1 LSILACWPFT
11 DLSWFSVDS
20 NRFSESAIHSCCER
34 LRFTRSLVETSTFSA
49 PSASAAFAFVAA
61 EDPHGGQNQP
71 DAGDPGEQH
80 SLLAAHRFVAR
91 QFASDRETPRPPPR
105 RGASAYE

>member
-20 NRFSESAIHSCCER
+20 NRFSGERHPLLLREVAVHQILGRDLDLLGAIGVGG
-34 LRFTRSLVETSTFSA
+34 LL
-49 PSASAAFAFVAA
+49 AFVAA

-71 DAGDPGEQH
+71 DASDPGEQH
-80 SLLAAHRFVAR
+80 SLLAAHRFAAR
-91 QFASDRETPRPPPR
+91 QFASDRRDPALRLVEGLR
-105 RGASAYE
+105 YE